1 MASIASLHHLLSLGQ
16 VQDQAGLLSACLSG
30 LAHPIDNGWVISQRL
45 LAARQLVSNDDELI
59 AAILAT
65 QDTYRTAWSRI
76 AAARCQEAGQLQDS
90 HVLPQLITRLGEA
103 ARWVEQAL
111 PHASLA
117 PSTHTTEE
125 RELFG
130 CSAEQNTATPM
141 LIRVLACAWRLRQW
155 QTQTLPT
162 LEKADTSGQAIREN
176 WCAGRLLVLPGHTL
190 PTSNH
195 SAGYLLQA
203 QPEQETSQDHVFAWL
218 LSQPWALLLTM
229 ITYAQYTWAAENR
242 GGLLLELPDGQTAWQ
257 PAAIQMLVQSGEGDE
272 VHCGTLGGLVLRVLA
287 HLHMHCFPYQP
298 EVAVLDQALS
308 PWVGELLQQ
317 RVWHYR
323 EGGSGIQG
331 QYQLHPQF
339 TDACFTIAGVKVF
352 KLHGA
357 TLWQAVR
364 IQTERWRQES
374 LKPHTHPQG
383 LGT

>member
-45 LAARQLVSNDDELI
+45 LAARQLVSNDAELI

-90 HVLPQLITRLGEA
+90 RILPQLITRLGEA
-103 ARWVEQAL
+103 AHWVEQAL

-155 QTQTLPT
+155 QTQALPT
-162 LEKADTSGQAIREN
+162 LEKVDTSGQAIREN

-190 PTSNH
+190 PTSKH

-203 QPEQETSQDHVFAWL
+203 QPAQETVSGSCVCMAVVPTLGLVADHDHL
-218 LSQPWALLLTM
+218 RPIHL
-229 ITYAQYTWAAENR
+229 
-242 GGLLLELPDGQTAWQ
+242 GGGKPGR
-257 PAAIQMLVQSGEGDE
+257 PAA
-272 VHCGTLGGLVLRVLA
+272 GTTRRSNRLA
-287 HLHMHCFPYQP
+287 TRSH
-298 EVAVLDQALS
+298 S
-308 PWVGELLQQ
+308 N
-317 RVWHYR
+317 
-323 EGGSGIQG
+323 
-331 QYQLHPQF
+331 
-339 TDACFTIAGVKVF
+339 AGAK
-352 KLHGA
+352 
-357 TLWQAVR
+357 R
-364 IQTERWRQES
+364 
-374 LKPHTHPQG
+374 
-383 LGT
+383 